1 MFEATAPHIRQN
13 PAAPIRLAPAL
24 IAPSCAALVFESDE
38 YDGEFDVRAWS
49 YVVVTAR
56 HVQDLV
62 RNLVPWAGDTDAQRL
77 TAIDVCHQVA
87 ILLESD
93 RERDAFL
100 SEIAG
105 RLGRSPSAA
114 QRHHDARSR

>member
-1 MFEATAPHIRQN
+1 MFKATGPHIRQN

-24 IAPSCAALVFESDE
+24 IAPSCAALVFESDQ
-38 YDGEFDVRAWS
+38 YDGDFDVRAWS

-62 RNLVPWAGDTDAQRL
+62 RNLIPWTGDSEAQRL
-77 TAIDVCHQVA
+77 TAIDVCHQVG

-93 RERDAFL
+93 TERDAFL
-100 SEIAG
+100 AEIAG
-105 RLGRSPSAA
+105 RLGRSPFVA
-114 QRHHDARSR
+114 QRSYDGGPR